1 MLPASSPPSRGDG
14 MLNLIPFNFNDNQIR
29 VVDIDGQPWFLAA
42 DICRALDH
50 TDTSVSVGRL
60 DDDEKLPQTL
70 FVSGQNRNVWLINES
85 GLYSLIL
92 TSRKP
97 EAKQFKK
104 WVTAE
109 VLPSIRK
116 TGQYQAPAFQIPQ
129 TLPEALRLAAD
140 LADQVQQQQL
150 MIEHQKPA
158 VEFVERFVEARSAK
172 SMREVAKVLGLKE
185 KDFIARLLQEKI
197 LFRQSGS
204 LLPFAGYQH
213 KGYFTVKTGEA
224 SGHAYQQTR
233 FTPLGISWISKRFG
247 LIAGSEAL

>member
-1 MLPASSPPSRGDG
+1 MS
-14 MLNLIPFNFNDNQIR
+14 NLIPFNFEANQIR
-29 VVDIDGQPWFLAA
+29 VIDIDGQPWFVAS
-42 DICRALDH
+42 DIAKALDYRDTHQMTRILDDEEKGTH
-50 TDTSVSVGRL
+50 TVSTPGGNQSVSI
-60 DDDEKLPQTL
+60 
-70 FVSGQNRNVWLINES
+70 INEA
-85 GLYSLIL
+85 GLYSVIL

-97 EAKQFKK
+97 EAKQFKR
-104 WVTAE
+104 WVTSE
-109 VLPSIRK
+109 VLPAIRK

-150 MIEHQKPA
+150 VIEHQKPA

-172 SMREVAKVLGLKE
+172 SMREVAKVLGIKE
-185 KDFIARLLQEKI
+185 KDFIGRLLQEKI

-204 LLPFAGYQH
+204 LLPNAVYHH

-224 SGHAYQQTR
+224 SGHVYQQTR

-247 LIAGSEAL
+247 LIAGGDTL